1 MYDVGEEE
9 LDQVSSDVLLVT
21 DQVVVAAAALSLGHS
36 CKGEMRGAPAIK
48 TDGEMRGA
56 PAIKTK
62 GK

>member
-1 MYDVGEEE
+1 MLPTAGVWELVSDVREEE

-21 DQVVVAAAALSLGHS
+21 DQVAVAAATLSLGHS

-48 TDGEMRGA
+48 TE
-56 PAIKTK
+56 